1 MSQFVL
7 TQSKANNQYYFKLEA
22 ANNELI
28 LSSEGYTTK
37 ANCTNGIESVQLN
50 SQNSDSFEKKMSTS
64 GKFYFVLKATANGE
78 IIGTSKMYGGSSS
91 RDGGIASVKKNAPDA
106 SISDTTA

>member
-7 TQSKANNQYYFKLEA
+7 TQSIANKQYYFKLEA

-37 ANCTNGIESVQLN
+37 ANCTNGIESVQEN
-50 SQNSDSFEKKMSTS
+50 SQNSERFEKKT
-64 GKFYFVLKATANGE
+64 GANDKFYFVLTARGNGQ
-78 IIGTSKMYGGSSS
+78 IIGTSRMYGSASS
-91 RDGGIASVKKNAPDA
+91 RDSGIAAVRKNAPDA
-106 SISDTTA
+106 SISDLTK